1 MATQTRKITLDAAA
15 LFTGRA
21 VGLLLGVV
29 RLNYFA
35 SYLGV
40 EQFGLLNFAAYFV
53 LLFQS
58 LFDLGIAQLLTREI
72 ARETPRSRSLLG
84 QALLLKAAIG
94 ILSALI
100 VFIAV
105 AASRF
110 DAATNEAL
118 ALTTVA

>member
-1 MATQTRKITLDAAA
+1 MATQTKKITLDAAA

-29 RLNYFA
+29 RLNYLA

-40 EQFGLLNFAAYFV
+40 ERFGLFNFAAYFV
-53 LLFQS
+53 LLFQT

-72 ARETPRSRSLLG
+72 ARETARSALLLG
-84 QALLLKAAIG
+84 RALVLKAAIG
-94 ILSALI
+94 MLAAII
-100 VFIAV
+100 VFGAV

-110 DAATNEAL
+110 DAATMKFL
-118 ALTTVA
+118 YLK